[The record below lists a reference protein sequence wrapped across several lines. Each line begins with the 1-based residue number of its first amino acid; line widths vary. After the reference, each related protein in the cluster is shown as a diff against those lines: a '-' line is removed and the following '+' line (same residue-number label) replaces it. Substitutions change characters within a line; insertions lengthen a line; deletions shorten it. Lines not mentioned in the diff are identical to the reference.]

1 MLYIGCEQSI
11 FPAQSFYPLTD
22 EPEEGLRVIKTI
34 SQFQLCQLYADSEQ
48 VILDSLNYGLHSST
62 ALIILIYK
70 GKFFNPF
77 EFIELSFIFNNDIK
91 IKIHCNMKGK

>member
-1 MLYIGCEQSI
+1 MLTVNKSFLILLIMGCIQ
-11 FPAQSFYPLTD
+11 PQKN
-22 EPEEGLRVIKTI
+22 GW
-34 SQFQLCQLYADSEQ
+34 
-48 VILDSLNYGLHSST
+48 
-62 ALIILIYK
+62 IILIYK